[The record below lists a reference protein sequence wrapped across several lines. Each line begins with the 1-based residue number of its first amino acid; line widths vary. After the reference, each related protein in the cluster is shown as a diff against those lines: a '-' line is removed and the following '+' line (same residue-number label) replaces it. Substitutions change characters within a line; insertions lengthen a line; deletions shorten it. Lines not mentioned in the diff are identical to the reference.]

1 MSKNIEKQIFPFF
14 FVITEEEEYLSRCA
28 PPAFPPLFFS
38 PPPSLSF
45 HRPSFSLCPPPFFLF
60 ETRAHGAWTS
70 LELTVLLRVT
80 LISALLPLPPKL
92 WAHLIMPGSF
102 VLFAS
107 CSLLKPTRHTPSL
120 CFVVQHPA
128 AAAAATPSK
137 HIRNLLPKNILLG
150 STHLECQKLSGSTH
164 LQCQWQQEARM
175 RSL

>member
-1 MSKNIEKQIFPFF
+1 M
-14 FVITEEEEYLSRCA
+14 L
-28 PPAFPPLFFS
+28 PLPS
-38 PPPSLSF
+38 PLSLSLPLHPF
-45 HRPSFSLCPPPFFLF
+45 LSTVHLFLCPPPFFLF

-92 WAHLIMPGSF
+92 WAHLTMPGSF